1 MDSIDT
7 DINNYSINELKEI
20 LNLNNILIDKN
31 ILKSAYEKKININNE
46 IDNIELRN
54 KLNSFF
60 REVYLFLENQIEDK
74 IEKIQEKN
82 LEKDIEN
89 LENKFNYLVDFNFK
103 SNPSILGDVLST
115 DPINQSNINLNP
127 RTYNL
132 IKKQISINSEFRKK
146 SVPKTYLLPETK
158 KSYYPINDLS
168 LALLDETSTD
178 FTIELPEPIDN
189 VISVELVHIEIPN
202 LINTFSER
210 KGNNKFRIDLRLV
223 DLVIEAGSLMSIDIR
238 IPTGIWASGNLIEYF
253 SENYFDV
260 DIIENGI
267 LINRYLRYLK
277 FDIEEF
283 SAKTVFRLKT
293 DVEMDNFNK
302 EQEQIALS
310 SGTTYDASFNL
321 VPNIRDR
328 LGYRLSNIWQ
338 EYQCKNSERKFS
350 KYRGG
355 NEEKINFGFTT
366 LGTLGFDLEQIYYRG
381 EIGEPIWIDY
391 SNVNFNASF
400 SLLLEFNGFLRS
412 LRVYGSFQETALY
425 VSVNDF
431 VGNHGQQILLLG
443 YNNSLISD
451 DILARVP
458 VKIEPFQHLLF
469 NSVTDYNIKREY
481 YGGVRIRKLHIQ
493 VIDKYGRIVDLSDY
507 PTNFVFEFTIQYSS
521 ERLSIFRNRM

>member
-31 ILKSAYEKKININNE
+31 ILKSAYEKKIDINNE

-60 REVYLFLENQIEDK
+60 REVYLFLENHIEDK

-146 SVPKTYLLPETK
+146 SVPKPYVRPGTQ

-223 DLVIEAGSLMSIDIR
+223 DLVIEAGAIMSIDIR
-238 IPTGIWASGNLIEYF
+238 IPTGIWTSGNLIEYF

-302 EQEQIALS
+302 EQEQLALS
-310 SGTTYDASFNL
+310 TNTTYDASKNL

-338 EYQCKNSERKFS
+338 EYQCKNSERKFN

-366 LGTLGFDLEQIYYRG
+366 LGTLGFELEQIYYEG
-381 EIGEPIWIDY
+381 EIDEPIWIDY
-391 SNVNFNASF
+391 SNINFDASF
-400 SLLLEFNGFLRS
+400 SLLLEYNGFLRS
-412 LRVYGSFQETALY
+412 LRVYGAFQETALY

-521 ERLSIFRNRM
+521 ERLAIFRNRM